1 MRRTAACACA
11 LSMVAAACGGSRAVS
26 ERTSKNTLAG
36 VAPAIARADASGGMS
51 DEEIADTLLAAQ
63 RSELAEL
70 TVGVREVA
78 SPSVQAYAHEVLPD
92 IERALA
98 DETSMLYQRSFEPTP
113 TPQGAA
119 LRAEA
124 DSAICTFAATP
135 QYELDW
141 PFLLAQDALLAHA
154 QAVLGGTAPVN
165 DPRLAVALRTS
176 LARFAAWNA
185 EVLGLEQEISTSGAP
200 AGGYDPGTVP
210 GGEPSS
216 Q

>member
-1 MRRTAACACA
+1 MI
-11 LSMVAAACGGSRAVS
+11 AAACGGSRAVS

-36 VAPAIARADASGGMS
+36 LAPAITPADASGGMP
-51 DEEIADTLLAAQ
+51 DGEIAGILLAAQ
-63 RSELAEL
+63 RGELAEL

-78 SPSVQAYAHEVLPD
+78 NPSVQAYAHEVLPD
-92 IERALA
+92 IERTLA
-98 DETSMLYQRSFEPTP
+98 DEMSMLYQRSFEPIP
-113 TPQGAA
+113 TPQGGA
-119 LRAEA
+119 LSAEA
-124 DSAICTFAATP
+124 DSAVCTFAATP

-165 DPRLAVALRTS
+165 DPRLAAALRAS
-176 LARFAAWNA
+176 LARFAAWDD
-185 EVLGLEQEISTSGAP
+185 EVLGLEQEISTSGTP
-200 AGGYDPGTVP
+200 AGGYDPATAP